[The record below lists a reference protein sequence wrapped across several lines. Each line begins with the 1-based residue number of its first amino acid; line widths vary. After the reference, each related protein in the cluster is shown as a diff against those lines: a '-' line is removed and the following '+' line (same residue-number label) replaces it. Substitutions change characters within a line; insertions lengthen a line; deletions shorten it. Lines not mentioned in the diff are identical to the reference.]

1 MKKLNPNPINPINQL
16 KHSKRDIMS
25 KTKYDHKYFKD
36 NLPEWKRVKDPI
48 LSRIFYR
55 PISFYCAS
63 IATKL
68 NISANTVSYFSAILS
83 IIACLF
89 IAIPNHTINIIGA
102 ILVNVWLILD
112 CTDGNIA
119 RSVKKQPFGE
129 FADGISSYIL
139 VALLCS
145 SLGIAAYQND
155 GLIFSANSTIII
167 IILGV
172 LASTS
177 DTLMRLIY
185 QKYKSTERELV
196 DQGKMKAEIEK
207 RTDEKQTKSLLVHLE
222 ADFGVGGIL
231 PILVLLA
238 AIFKA
243 YDIVVIYCFV
253 YYVGSGI
260 LMSFKYVSKAIKNTK
275 IIEKGEK

>member
-1 MKKLNPNPINPINQL
+1 MK
-16 KHSKRDIMS
+16 
-25 KTKYDHKYFKD
+25 KTKYNYRYFKD

-48 LSRIFYR
+48 TTRIFYR
-55 PISFYCAS
+55 PVSFYCAS
-63 IATKL
+63 IATKF
-68 NISANTVSYFSAILS
+68 NISANTISYFSTIISIL
-83 IIACLF
+83 ACIF
-89 IAIPNHTINIIGA
+89 IAIPNHQLNIIGA

-119 RSVKKQPFGE
+119 RSIKKQPFGC

-145 SLGIAAYQND
+145 SLGIAAYQNN
-155 GLIFSANSTIII
+155 GVLFSANSTIII

-185 QKYKSTERELV
+185 QKYKSTEKELI
-196 DQGKMKAEIEK
+196 DQGKMKAEVEK

-231 PILVLLA
+231 PIFVLLA

-243 YDIVVIYCFV
+243 YDIVVIYCFI
-253 YYVGSGI
+253 YYVGAGI
-260 LMSFKYVSKAIKNTK
+260 LMSLKYILKAIKNTK
-275 IIEKGEK
+275 AIEEKES

>member
-1 MKKLNPNPINPINQL
+1 MK
-16 KHSKRDIMS
+16 
-25 KTKYDHKYFKD
+25 KTKYNYRYFKD

-55 PISFYCAS
+55 PISFFCAS
-63 IATKL
+63 IVTKF
-68 NISANTVSYFSAILS
+68 NISANTVSYFSAILA
-83 IIACLF
+83 IIACIL
-89 IAIPNHTINIIGA
+89 IAIPNHIVNIIGA

-119 RSVKKQPFGE
+119 RSVKKQPFGG

-145 SLGIAAYQND
+145 SLGIAAYQNN
-155 GLIFSANSTIII
+155 GVLFSANSTIII

-185 QKYKSTERELV
+185 QKYKSTEKELI
-196 DQGKMKAEIEK
+196 DQGKMKAEVEK

-243 YDIVVIYCFV
+243 YDIVVIYCFI
-253 YYVGSGI
+253 YYIGAGI
-260 LMSFKYVSKAIKNTK
+260 LMSLKYVLKAIKNTK
-275 IIEKGEK
+275 AIEEKEN

>member
-1 MKKLNPNPINPINQL
+1 MKKLNPNPINQL

-68 NISANTVSYFSAILS
+68 NISANTVSYFSTILS

-119 RSVKKQPFGE
+119 RSVKKQPFGG

-155 GLIFSANSTIII
+155 GPIFSANSTIII

-253 YYVGSGI
+253 YYVGAGI

>member
-1 MKKLNPNPINPINQL
+1 MKKE
-16 KHSKRDIMS
+16 
-25 KTKYDHKYFKD
+25 KYSYKYFKEGM
-36 NLPEWKRVKDPI
+36 PEWKRIKDPFT
-48 LSRIFYR
+48 SRIFYR
-55 PISFYCAS
+55 PISFFCAS

-83 IIACLF
+83 IIACIF

-119 RSVKKQPFGE
+119 RSVKKQPFGG

-145 SLGIAAYQND
+145 SLGIAAYQNN
-155 GLIFSANSTIII
+155 GVIFSANSTIAI

-172 LASTS
+172 LASTL

-185 QKYKSTERELV
+185 QKYKSTERELI

-231 PILVLLA
+231 PIFVLLA

-243 YDIVVIYCFV
+243 YDIVVIYCFI
-253 YYVGSGI
+253 YYVGAGI
-260 LMSFKYVSKAIKNTK
+260 LMSFKYILKTIKNTK
-275 IIEKGEK
+275 IIENGEK